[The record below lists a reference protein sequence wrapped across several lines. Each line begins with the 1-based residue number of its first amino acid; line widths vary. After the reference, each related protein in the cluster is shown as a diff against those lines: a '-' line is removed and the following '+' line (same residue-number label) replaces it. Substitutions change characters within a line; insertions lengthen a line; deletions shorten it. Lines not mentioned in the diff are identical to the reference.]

1 MKKITINDIAKMA
14 KTSKTTV
21 SFYLNNKFDAMSEE
35 TKNRIKKVIDET
47 NYSPSLVA
55 RSLSMSKTNLIGV
68 IIGDI
73 TNVFSNQIVKGIE
86 AYLNK
91 YNYQIIIG
99 NSNYEYERE
108 SKLIDKFIQIGVEGF
123 IVQPTTNFLPLIEKI
138 KRSGKQLAFI
148 DSNLEN
154 DEVVSIKSDN
164 YNSVYKC
171 METIVNK
178 NKYDRYIMIGAS
190 PAELSTRKERAKG
203 FIDSLE
209 IKNIPFHNIIVSNEP
224 TIEEVKRKLLT
235 KLLDNKK
242 TLIFVPN
249 CWLLPIVNQVL
260 DIYRDKMPKNI
271 GLVGFDNIEWCKFVC
286 PKITT
291 IVQPAY
297 EEGYLVAEYLV
308 NMIEK
313 KEEVLEKKVTLMCNV
328 NWEKSVEL

>member
-190 PAELSTRKERAKG
+190 PAELSTRRERAKG

-209 IKNIPFHNIIVSNEP
+209 MKNIPFHNIIVTNEP

-260 DIYRDKMPKNI
+260 DIYRDKMPKSI
-271 GLVGFDNIEWCKFVC
+271 GLVGFDNIEWCLSL
-286 PKITT
+286 IH
-291 IVQPAY
+291 I
-297 EEGYLVAEYLV
+297 
-308 NMIEK
+308 
-313 KEEVLEKKVTLMCNV
+313 
-328 NWEKSVEL
+328 